1 MNLIFLSYAVE
12 TDGVS
17 LLFAV
22 ISADIKEYTIF
33 FTDAELAAITTQ
45 LQLRNAVITKLQR
58 KVQAAGIASKL
69 DTFIGQQVT
78 I

>member
-1 MNLIFLSYAVE
+1 MNLTFLSYSVE
-12 TDGVS
+12 TEGIS

-22 ISADIKEYTIF
+22 VSADTEEYQIF
-33 FTDAELAAITTQ
+33 FTDAELASITTQ

-58 KVQAAGIASKL
+58 KVQAVGIASKL
-69 DTFIGQQVT
+69 DTFIGQQVN

>member
-1 MNLIFLSYAVE
+1 MNLTFLSYTVE
-12 TDGVS
+12 KDGTR
-17 LLFAV
+17 LLFTAMPT
-22 ISADIKEYTIF
+22 ISEEYEIF

-58 KVQAAGIASKL
+58 KVQAVGIASKL